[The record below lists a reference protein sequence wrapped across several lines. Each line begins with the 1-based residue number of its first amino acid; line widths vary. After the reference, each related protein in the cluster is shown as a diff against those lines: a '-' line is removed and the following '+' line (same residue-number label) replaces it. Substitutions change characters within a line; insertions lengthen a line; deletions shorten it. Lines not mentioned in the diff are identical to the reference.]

1 MPWALIFQLILP
13 SVYKII
19 QMQKINQQLCLL
31 IMTLIITILISCN
44 KKFDEPPSYMGPL
57 IKANTSI
64 RTLRAMHFTGDFEKI
79 FDEMIIEGIVIAN
92 DSSGNFYKSIVI
104 QDSSGGITIRLDGFG
119 LYNFYPE
126 GMKVFVKLKNLWL
139 GDYGRMIQLGGAV
152 DRSDPASPQLIPI
165 PQPLFDRH
173 IIPGSLN
180 HTISP
185 VTIRIDELNDT
196 LQSCLVSIT
205 DVEMPSSDTGK
216 PYADAINNMSLNRTL
231 RSCSGGS
238 AYLRSSG
245 FASFA
250 HVKTPRGNGSITA
263 VYTVFRTEKQL
274 LIRDTSDIRLNGLR
288 CTGSGTKILFSEN
301 FENTVAN
308 TELSA
313 PGWKNIA
320 ESGNKR
326 YQSKMTNNNH
336 YAEISAF
343 ATGQSSLVSWL
354 VLPPVNLANSANEI
368 LSFITKDGFDNG
380 GLLQVYIST
389 NYDGGNTPW
398 KAKWTLLKGVFSKGS
413 VNGIGND
420 WIASGNISL
429 SGFAGTV
436 YIAFRY
442 DGADPAVMFDKRTT
456 TFQLDNI
463 KIAGN

>member
-1 MPWALIFQLILP
+1 
-13 SVYKII
+13 
-19 QMQKINQQLCLL
+19 MQKRNPPPGVL
-31 IMTLIITILISCN
+31 IITLIITTFISCT
-44 KKFDEPPSYMGPL
+44 KKFDEPPAYTGPF
-57 IKANTSI
+57 IKANISI
-64 RTLRAMHFTGDFEKI
+64 RALRAMHFTGDFEKI

-104 QDSSGGITIRLDGFG
+104 QDSTGGIVIRLDGFG
-119 LYNFYPE
+119 LYNLYPE
-126 GMKVFVKLKNLWL
+126 GMKVFVKLKDLWL
-139 GDYGRMIQLGGAV
+139 GDYAGMVQLGGTV
-152 DRSDPASPQLIPI
+152 DRSDPASLQLTPL

-173 IIPGSLN
+173 MIPGSLN
-180 HTISP
+180 NTIIP
-185 VTIRIDELNDT
+185 IKVRLDELNDT
-196 LQSCLVSIT
+196 LQSCLVNIA

-238 AYLRSSG
+238 VYLRSSG

-263 VYTVFRTEKQL
+263 VYTVFRKEKQL

-288 CTGSGTKILFSEN
+288 CTGSGTKILFYEN
-301 FENTVAN
+301 FENTAAN
-308 TELSA
+308 TEISS

-326 YQSKMTNNNH
+326 FQSKLTNNNH

-343 ATGQSSLVSWL
+343 ATGQSALVSWL
-354 VLPPVNLANSANEI
+354 ILPPVNLANSANEI

-413 VNGIGND
+413 VNGIGTE

-429 SGFAGTV
+429 SGFAGMV

-442 DGADPAVMFDKRTT
+442 DGADPPFNFDKRTT